1 MSKQERD
8 ALMARVMEGA
18 ARSASLN
25 ESMQRMGAPA
35 NWRDVP
41 PAPVTRPRV
50 DAWEYGRS
58 VPQGEVSF
66 AERAERIEAA
76 RTAHGARRR
85 RADAEVAS
93 RERLF
98 AHLRDT
104 RGLDYAEAWMAE
116 Q

>member
-8 ALMARVMEGA
+8 ALFARLKEGA
-18 ARSASLN
+18 ARSVSLN
-25 ESMQRMGAPA
+25 ETMRKMGAPA
-35 NWRDVP
+35 NWRDLP
-41 PAPVTRPRV
+41 PETPRAPQS

-66 AERAERIEAA
+66 AERAEQIEAA
-76 RTAHGARRR
+76 RAAHGVRRR

-98 AHLRDT
+98 AHLRNVQ
-104 RGLDYAEAWMAE
+104 GLDYAEAWMAGE
-116 Q
+116 

>member
-1 MSKQERD
+1 MGKRERD

-18 ARSASLN
+18 ARSVSLN

-35 NWRDVP
+35 NWRDM
-41 PAPVTRPRV
+41 PAQAPTAPRV

-66 AERAERIEAA
+66 AERAERIEAG
-76 RTAHGARRR
+76 RLRHVARRK
-85 RADAEVAS
+85 RADEEVAS